1 MKANQWIFLIHV
13 DVKISSVNQIKSFL
27 LNLVSLL
34 PNTLE
39 INIGTLVT
47 TLAVQSCTC
56 LINVI
61 KCRHFTTNFTNFCS
75 S

>member
-56 LINVI
+56 LINE
-61 KCRHFTTNFTNFCS
+61 
-75 S
+75 